1 MTDSSPWQPPADT
14 GIPGASGTGPF
25 APPAGV
31 PVPPPGPQGGWTP
44 PPKPGL
50 IPLRPLT
57 LGTLLGASFQVL
69 RRNPRPMFG
78 FALLVTG
85 VVFFASFL
93 LVGLVTLFAFS
104 RISSATASDSDVVSA
119 GSIALVVLAGL
130 ISVVLSLVASAI
142 LQGVVSL
149 EVARGTVGEKLRL
162 GGLWRAARGRI
173 GALIGWTLLI
183 TAAVVVVILLL
194 VLVIGVIA
202 AVGGVAGAIIAV
214 LLGIAA
220 FFGAIVL
227 GAWLATR
234 LSLVPS
240 ALMIERL
247 PLRAAIARSWRLT
260 IGFFWKT
267 LGIQLLVAVIISFV
281 TNIVSTPL
289 QLVIGLGSS
298 LINPNGEQ
306 TAALAGI
313 VIAYILTVVLTVVVG
328 AIGSVMQS
336 ATAALIYIDLRMRKE
351 GLDLELQHF
360 VEARQAGDA
369 SVRDPY
375 LPSASP
381 AAPQPP
387 TAP

>member
-1 MTDSSPWQPPADT
+1 
-14 GIPGASGTGPF
+14 
-25 APPAGV
+25 
-31 PVPPPGPQGGWTP
+31 
-44 PPKPGL
+44 
-50 IPLRPLT
+50 
-57 LGTLLGASFQVL
+57 
-69 RRNPRPMFG
+69 
-78 FALLVTG
+78 
-85 VVFFASFL
+85 
-93 LVGLVTLFAFS
+93 
-104 RISSATASDSDVVSA
+104 
-119 GSIALVVLAGL
+119 
-130 ISVVLSLVASAI
+130 
-142 LQGVVSL
+142 
-149 EVARGTVGEKLRL
+149 
-162 GGLWRAARGRI
+162 
-173 GALIGWTLLI
+173 
-183 TAAVVVVILLL
+183 

-360 VEARQAGDA
+360 VEARQAGDT

-375 LPSASP
+375 LPPASP
-381 AAPQPP
+381 VAPQPP